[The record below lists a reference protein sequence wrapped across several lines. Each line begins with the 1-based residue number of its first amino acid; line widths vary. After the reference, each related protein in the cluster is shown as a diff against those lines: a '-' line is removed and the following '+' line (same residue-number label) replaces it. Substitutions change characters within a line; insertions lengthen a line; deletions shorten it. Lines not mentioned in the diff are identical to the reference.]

1 MRTELLTKAKTIL
14 LDPKAPK
21 DIKTQVFEI
30 LEKQR
35 TKQTNASAHS
45 HILDYAQHLY
55 PGYNTPA
62 HIQLI
67 GKNLESL
74 ERGEIDRLAIFMP
87 PRHGKSMLC
96 SEFFPAWYLGRNPRN
111 FVIQATY
118 AQELADDFGR
128 KVRNQLKSDD
138 FMRVFEGVGLRDD
151 SSSAKRFHTV
161 HGGTY
166 SAVGAGGA
174 ITGRGAHLLVIDDP
188 IKGREEAE
196 SGLQRRN
203 LIEWYKSVA
212 YTRLQPGGAII
223 LIQTRWHEE
232 DLAGWILENSDENWK
247 ILDLPAI
254 NANGDALWPEAY
266 SVEKLKKIR
275 ATVGDRV
282 WESLYQQRPS
292 AEQGAILKRDWWQKL
307 NYEPRYDFIIQSY
320 DTAFSTKESAD
331 FSARTTWGVFSRL
344 NEDSGM
350 VEACVGL
357 IEAWRDRV
365 EYPDLRRIA
374 QDSYWEYKPNL
385 VLIEKRAS
393 GQSLLQDLRRAG
405 IPVHE
410 YKPDKDKVSRAHAIA
425 PMLQSGLVYVPS
437 EELWVDDIIGECAS
451 FPYGKHDD
459 YVDTCTQA
467 WQLIRDQFLVAHPLD
482 PKYLDEWDDKP
493 IKSKVSEKRFY
504 S

>member
-1 MRTELLTKAKTIL
+1 MKQELVEKAKKIL
-14 LDPKAPK
+14 LDPKVSK
-21 DIKTQVFEI
+21 NVKEQVFEI

-35 TKQTNASAHS
+35 TKATNSAAKS
-45 HILDYAQHLY
+45 GILDYAKHMY
-55 PGYNTPA
+55 PGYNDPA
-62 HIQLI
+62 HIKLI
-67 GKNLESL
+67 GQNLESL

-174 ITGRGAHLLVIDDP
+174 ITGRGADLLIIDDP

-203 LIEWYKSVA
+203 LIEWYKAVA
-212 YTRLQPGGAII
+212 YTRLQPGGKVI
-223 LIQTRWHEE
+223 LIQTRWHED
-232 DLAGWILENSDENWK
+232 DLAGWILENSGENWK
-247 ILDLPAI
+247 VLDLPAI

-266 SVEKLKKIR
+266 PVAKLEKIK

-282 WESLYQQRPS
+282 WESLYQQRPTS
-292 AEQGAILKRDWWQKL
+292 EQGAILKRDWWRKL
-307 NYEPRYDFIIQSY
+307 DHEPQYDFVVQSY
-320 DTAFSTKESAD
+320 DTAFSTRETAD
-331 FSARTTWGVFSRL
+331 FSARTTWGVFSRV
-344 NEDSGM
+344 NEKGM
-350 VEACVGL
+350 IEACIHL
-357 IEAWRDRV
+357 IEAWKDRV

-374 QDSYWEYKPNL
+374 QEAYWDMKPNL
-385 VLIEKRAS
+385 VLVEKRAS

-410 YKPDKDKVSRAHAIA
+410 YRPDKDKVSRAHAVA
-425 PMLQSGLVYVPS
+425 PMLESGLIWITDKEV
-437 EELWVDDIIGECAS
+437 WVDELLAECAA

-467 WQLIRDQFLVAHPLD
+467 WQLIKEQYLVAHPLD
-482 PKYLDEWDDKP
+482 PELFEEWDDKP
-493 IKSKVSEKRFY
+493 LKTNLIEKRYY